1 MNARARLVSS
11 STFIRVCRIALGL
24 VLLAAALAKVGN
36 PAAFATQIHH
46 FHAFPAALEP
56 LLAVTLPWIE
66 LLAGLALI
74 TGLRARAGAWL
85 GLAMMV
91 VFTLA
96 VVLAMSRGLNFECG
110 CFGNADATR
119 IGIKKLIENVAL
131 TAVALVG
138 ARRI

>member
-1 MNARARLVSS
+1 VGPVSS

-24 VLLAAALAKVGN
+24 VLLGAALAKIGH
-36 PAAFATQIHH
+36 PGAFATQIDH
-46 FHAFPAALEP
+46 FRLIPVALGR

-66 LLAGLALI
+66 LLTGIALI

-96 VVLAMSRGLNFECG
+96 VAQAMVRGLNFECG
-110 CFGNADATR
+110 CFGSADATR
-119 IGIKKLIENVAL
+119 IGLKKLIENIAL
-131 TAVALVG
+131 TAVALLAG
-138 ARRI
+138 RRL